1 MRPKLTQLAALL
13 ACVVLVGLAATRVR
27 PINAG
32 RQQLNILGHESPL
45 ENTPPEYVFYIQAFG
60 AFRGLIADIAFLR
73 AERLKEQG
81 RFYDAM
87 QLHKWICALQPQFPA
102 VWEYAAWNMAWNISV
117 TTFTAEE
124 RWNWVYNG
132 VKLLRDQGI
141 PRNPRALNL
150 YKQLAWIFNNKMS
163 EPTDDQH
170 RAYKCNW
177 AWRMHLVLG
186 PPPDPFTAP
195 TTADLADELRA
206 TADLSRLEEAGRIA
220 REQTESGL
228 RKLAAESG
236 LELGPRAEPTPGD
249 ERVIRPVEATGFE
262 LAQLAAL
269 RDMRLIADAPHNLA
283 QLYERH
289 PDARRMVAEL
299 RSLGIEITDDTL
311 TEDNYWRA
319 EGLAFA
325 FFMPYRELLS
335 PPTTLA
341 RVTRRPVEPS
351 AAAER
356 RENLNR
362 ILGVQTGDPA
372 GESLVR
378 FLQRKA
384 LREVYK
390 LEPTDMLDLV
400 GEFGPM
406 DWRSVDSQGLYWNVR
421 GLIVS
426 GTKASQYGHDKLN
439 TARTLFFSLHNLFVR
454 GRISFEP
461 DPENIARS
469 YISFSADL
477 NFIESMHQA
486 YVKYGP
492 LFDAD
497 AGFAP
502 GAGESFRSGHINLL
516 AEGIRLLYLAGR
528 EADAARY
535 YNYLRNTY
543 AFSPTGQPNPMFA
556 RSLEDFVLDSFLDA
570 TEFTPSMR
578 DATLLIDGWLLNAYN
593 ELADGNTTGYVR
605 LVRAAAAY
613 HEKYMRDKR
622 HDPGWAGKLLPEF
635 TDLQIDAFGNWLARP
650 SRSVSFTLQKVRLWQ
665 NAPLYLRQAVYDPLR
680 PLLTAECD
688 YLDFDVARAFPE
700 PKGMD
705 EFRQQRP
712 ERYEAEPERDTRT
725 LPRGSGG

>member
-516 AEGIRLLYLAGR
+516 AEGIRLLYLAGLLQLPAKHVRVLPDRPAQPDVRQVARGLRARQLPGRHGVHAQHARRHAAHRRLAAQRLQRAGGRQHDRLRAVGPRRGGLSR
-528 EADAARY
+528 EVHAGQAPRPRLGRQAAARVHRPA
-535 YNYLRNTY
+535 NRRLRQL
-543 AFSPTGQPNPMFA
+543 AGAPLALG
-556 RSLEDFVLDSFLDA
+556 
-570 TEFTPSMR
+570 
-578 DATLLIDGWLLNAYN
+578 LLH
-593 ELADGNTTGYVR
+593 LAEGAALAKRAALPPPGR
-605 LVRAAAAY
+605 LRPAAAAADGR
-613 HEKYMRDKR
+613 MRLPGLRRGPGLPGAEGHGRVPPAASRALRGGAGTR
-622 HDPGWAGKLLPEF
+622 HADIATRLRRLE
-635 TDLQIDAFGNWLARP
+635 
-650 SRSVSFTLQKVRLWQ
+650 VR
-665 NAPLYLRQAVYDPLR
+665 
-680 PLLTAECD
+680 
-688 YLDFDVARAFPE
+688 
-700 PKGMD
+700 
-705 EFRQQRP
+705 
-712 ERYEAEPERDTRT
+712 
-725 LPRGSGG
+725 